1 MMKTQTKKAIDLRE
15 YVPINGIEQFLYH
28 LGTNPEN
35 PVLLFLHGGPGSAES
50 LFAHLYEE
58 QWTKLFTL
66 VHWDQ
71 RGAGKTLTRNPDKL
85 PTIELM
91 LRDLDEVIQY
101 LKRKYNKQKI
111 VLLGHSWGSVFGSAF
126 VQKHPEDIAY
136 YIGTGQVIN
145 MTENEQ
151 VGYGRVRELIT
162 QAGDKKSL
170 KKLEAVGV
178 YPGEKISFDQAFL
191 KKINQVRKLQAK
203 YRLSDDAFLPILNV
217 VRKSPIFRLSD
228 CSAFLKIYKANQGV
242 YPFLCDFNLWKEP
255 REYGVP
261 VYYILGGDDW
271 QAPYTI
277 AEKYFE
283 EIQAPRKKKYV
294 IPKARHLAM
303 VDQPELFV
311 QALAEIR
318 ELEQESGNL

>member
-1 MMKTQTKKAIDLRE
+1 MKNQTKKAIDLRE

-28 LGTNPEN
+28 LGTKEQN

-50 LFAHLYEE
+50 LFAHLYAE
-58 QWTKLFTL
+58 QWTKIFTL

-91 LRDLDEVIQY
+91 LQDLGEVIQY
-101 LKRKYNKQKI
+101 LKNKYHKQKI
-111 VLLGHSWGSVFGSAF
+111 VLLGHSWGSVLGSAF
-126 VQKHPEDIAY
+126 VQKHPEDIAF

-145 MTENEQ
+145 MTENEA
-151 VGYGRVRELIT
+151 VGYRRVRELIT

-178 YPGEKISFDQAFL
+178 YPGEKISFDRAFL
-191 KKINQVRKLQAK
+191 KKITRVRKLQAK
-203 YRLSDDAFLPILNV
+203 YGLSSDAFLPILNEA
-217 VRKSPIFRLSD
+217 RKSPIFRLSD
-228 CSAFLKIYKANQGV
+228 CSAFLKIYQANDGV
-242 YPFLCDFNLWKEP
+242 YPFLCDFDLWKES
-255 REYGVP
+255 REYRVP
-261 VYYILGGDDW
+261 VYYILGGEDW

-283 EIQAPRKKKYV
+283 EIAAPRKKCYV
-294 IPKARHLAM
+294 IPDARHLAM
-303 VDQPELFV
+303 VDQPELFF
-311 QALAEIR
+311 QALADIQ
-318 ELEQESGNL
+318 ELEQKAGNL

>member
-1 MMKTQTKKAIDLRE
+1 MMKKQTKKAIDLRE

-28 LGTNPEN
+28 LGTKEEN

-58 QWTKLFTL
+58 QWTRIFTL

-71 RGAGKTLTRNPDKL
+71 RGAGKTLTRNPDRL
-85 PTIELM
+85 PTIEL
-91 LRDLDEVIQY
+91 LLQDLDEVIQY
-101 LKRKYNKQKI
+101 LKKKYNKRKI
-111 VLLGHSWGSVFGSAF
+111 VLLGHSWGSVLGSAF
-126 VQKHPEDIAY
+126 VQKHPENIAY

-151 VGYGRVRELIT
+151 VGYRRVKELIT
-162 QAGDKKSL
+162 KAGNKRSL

-178 YPGEKISFDQAFL
+178 YPGEKISFDQSFM
-191 KKINQVRKLQAK
+191 KKITRVRKLQAK
-203 YRLSDDAFLPILNV
+203 YGLSSDAFLPILNV

-228 CSAFLKIYKANQGV
+228 FSAFLNIYKANQGV
-242 YPFLCDFNLWKEP
+242 YPFLCDFDLWKEP
-255 REYGVP
+255 REYRVP

-271 QAPYTI
+271 QAPYPI

-283 EIQAPRKKKYV
+283 EISAPRKKKYV
-294 IPKARHLAM
+294 IPNARHLAM
-303 VDQPELFV
+303 VDQPELFF
-311 QALAEIR
+311 QALNDIR
-318 ELEQESGNL
+318 NLEQKAGNL